1 MLKVS
6 NKSTRK
12 KCEIFPGRNYSDKK
26 ICGEILWW
34 LISGGGEGGGGGL
47 LSRGELFR
55 GNCLRIVVFGEIMQ
69 G

>member
-26 ICGEILWW
+26 IWGEILWW
-34 LISGGGEGGGGGL
+34 LISGGGGGY
-47 LSRGELFR
+47 
-55 GNCLRIVVFGEIMQ
+55 CLEENYLGVIV
-69 G
+69 